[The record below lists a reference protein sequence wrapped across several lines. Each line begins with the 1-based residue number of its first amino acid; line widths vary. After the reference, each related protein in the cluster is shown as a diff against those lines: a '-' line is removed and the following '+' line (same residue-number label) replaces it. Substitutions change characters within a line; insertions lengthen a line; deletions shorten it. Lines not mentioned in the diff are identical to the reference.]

1 MSIHHHEYF
10 SHCSPLMHDIDKIL
24 LKMMCLRNLLIVL
37 HTSLGWE
44 ALAVCL
50 LFFFFSSSCDTKRS
64 AFGCE
69 FSKYNEAENIKDVS
83 NK

>member
-1 MSIHHHEYF
+1 
-10 SHCSPLMHDIDKIL
+10 MHDIEKIV

-44 ALAVCL
+44 PPAVCL
-50 LFFFFSSSCDTKRS
+50 PFFFFFSSCDTKHS

-69 FSKYNEAENIKDVS
+69 FSKYNESENIKDVS